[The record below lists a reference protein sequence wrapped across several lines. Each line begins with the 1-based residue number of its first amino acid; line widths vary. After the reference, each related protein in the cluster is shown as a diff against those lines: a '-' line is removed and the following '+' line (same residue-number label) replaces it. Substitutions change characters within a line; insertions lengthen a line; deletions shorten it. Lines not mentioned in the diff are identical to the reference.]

1 MKSVVSDPLKAAAST
16 VAGRLAGRCAPL
28 QKTIHAAEN
37 CYDDIFTRRNQLP
50 QGHGGEDEKGT
61 RVIQA
66 VQQDVKSK
74 FRTAAKV
81 VTVVHR
87 FDGGTKRLSAVQE
100 RRQNMLVP
108 VKAGPAP
115 PLLDYDNELSMME
128 QQERKEEERFDAL
141 LHAHEQQQTAL
152 AAVPVVTLS
161 PPPATAKSSAPAP
174 APVGVTPEHL
184 QVQGAGANLCNGA
197 YDLIANISG
206 KSAFATTTTDNRQ
219 IKLFWMPPAKAWS
232 ISGAG
237 KYLPFYG
244 LIRTSNCSSFDM

>member
-1 MKSVVSDPLKAAAST
+1 MKSVVYDPLKAAAST

-28 QKTIHAAEN
+28 QKTIQAAEN

-50 QGHGGEDEKGT
+50 QGHGGEDEQGT

-74 FRTAAKV
+74 FRTTAKV
-81 VTVVHR
+81 VTVV
-87 FDGGTKRLSAVQE
+87 
-100 RRQNMLVP
+100 
-108 VKAGPAP
+108 
-115 PLLDYDNELSMME
+115 LDYDNELSLME
-128 QQERKEEERFDAL
+128 QQERKEDEHFDAL
-141 LHAHEQQQTAL
+141 LHEHEQQQTAL
-152 AAVPVVTLS
+152 AAVPVVVTLS

-244 LIRTSNCSSFDM
+244 LIRTSNCSSFGM